1 MFRVA
6 VTGMG
11 VITPVGN
18 DTETF
23 WNNAKKAVCGVGKI
37 TRFDASGLKVSLDAE
52 VKDFNPKQYYDS
64 MQEIRRSDLF
74 MQYAMAAAKQ
84 AVEQSGILDSDIDKE
99 RLGVYIG
106 SGIGG
111 IGTTIREHDRLNEKG
126 PDMVSPFFVPM
137 MIGNMAAGSVAIRFG
152 AKGPT
157 LPVITACATSTHT
170 IGEAYRAIRHGYAD
184 AVIAGGSEASIN
196 ALAMAGFV
204 SCQALSLAEN
214 PEEGS
219 LPFDR
224 RRGGFVMGEGA
235 GILVLE
241 EFANTFDIRNSESF
255 AFAELNH
262 ITFLGEVFAVYTLG
276 FVVPN
281 DSVRLNV
288 TSGADFENGGHI
300 EVKGKPDLVV
310 RLPTHSG
317 TSLDILVRAKHGGTG
332 VNGRL
337 QQVEIP
343 FGYASSRRIRHIL
356 PREFLNVNPQHI
368 ILCFILFLNIKHVLF
383 GCLELIVHEILGT
396 SNNLGELVAL
406 QGEVSVC
413 VIAEFQ

>member
-18 DTETF
+18 DIETF
-23 WNNAKKAVCGVGKI
+23 WNNAKNAVCGVGKI
-37 TRFDASGLKVSLDAE
+37 SRFDASGLKVSLDAE

-84 AVEQSGILDSDIDKE
+84 AVEQSGILSSDIDKE

-184 AVIAGGSEASIN
+184 AIIAGGSEASIN
-196 ALAMAGFV
+196 ALAMASFV
-204 SCQALSLAEN
+204 SCQALSLSEN
-214 PEEGS
+214 PDEGS

-241 EFANTFDIRNSESF
+241 EYEHAKKRGATIYAEVTGYGNTCDAYHITAPDPSGSGAVRAIRMAVSESGIGDDDTVYVN
-255 AFAELNH
+255 AHGTGTHLNDVME
-262 ITFLGEVFAVYTLG
+262 TKALREVFGKQAEKLHISSTKSVTGHMLGATGAVEAIASVLALRDGIVPPTANYREPDPECDLNYTPNVAVKADLTCAISTSLG
-276 FVVPN
+276 F
-281 DSVRLNV
+281 
-288 TSGADFENGGHI
+288 GGHN
-300 EVKGKPDLVV
+300 
-310 RLPTHSG
+310 
-317 TSLDILVRAKHGGTG
+317 A
-332 VNGRL
+332 
-337 QQVEIP
+337 
-343 FGYASSRRIRHIL
+343 
-356 PREFLNVNPQHI
+356 
-368 ILCFILFLNIKHVLF
+368 C
-383 GCLELIVHEILGT
+383 
-396 SNNLGELVAL
+396 
-406 QGEVSVC
+406 
-413 VIAEFQ
+413 IAFRKA

>member
-18 DTETF
+18 DIETF
-23 WNNAKKAVCGVGKI
+23 WSNAKNAVCGVGKI
-37 TRFDASGLKVSLDAE
+37 SRFDASGLKVSLDAE
-52 VKDFNPKQYYDS
+52 VKDFNPKDYYDS

-184 AVIAGGSEASIN
+184 AIIAGGSEASIN

-204 SCQALSLAEN
+204 SCQALSLSEN

-241 EFANTFDIRNSESF
+241 EYEHAKKRGATIYAEVTGYGNTCD
-255 AFAELNH
+255 AYH
-262 ITFLGEVFAVYTLG
+262 ITAPDPSGSGAVRAIRMAVTESGIGDDDTVYVNAHGTGTHLNDVMETKALREVFGEQAEKLHISSTKSVTGHMLGATGAVEAIASVLALNEGIVPPTANYKEPDPECDLNYTPNVAVKADLTCAISTSLG
-276 FVVPN
+276 F
-281 DSVRLNV
+281 
-288 TSGADFENGGHI
+288 GGHN
-300 EVKGKPDLVV
+300 
-310 RLPTHSG
+310 
-317 TSLDILVRAKHGGTG
+317 A
-332 VNGRL
+332 
-337 QQVEIP
+337 
-343 FGYASSRRIRHIL
+343 
-356 PREFLNVNPQHI
+356 
-368 ILCFILFLNIKHVLF
+368 C
-383 GCLELIVHEILGT
+383 
-396 SNNLGELVAL
+396 
-406 QGEVSVC
+406 
-413 VIAEFQ
+413 IAFRKV